1 MRVVDRVKCRAG
13 RRGSVLLRDCVKSKR
28 GRTVRDRIPEVI
40 TFFFLAMFFL
50 SFRNV
55 VATHQTSFFAI
66 ECMIDQCLPV
76 PYMTLMSVR
85 SCSIFPSVVH
95 QQIKPQSYISAETL
109 STFPGWT
116 TQHNVDCSK
125 YTTNY
130 SSLSFFSISSRSLCE
145 VTCQNLSYDASKP
158 KPEQ

>member
-1 MRVVDRVKCRAG
+1 MSPRSAREMRVVDRVKCRAG

-95 QQIKPQSYISAETL
+95 RQIKPQSY
-109 STFPGWT
+109 P
-116 TQHNVDCSK
+116 
-125 YTTNY
+125 
-130 SSLSFFSISSRSLCE
+130 
-145 VTCQNLSYDASKP
+145 P
-158 KPEQ
+158 KPFPPFQAGPHSTTSIVPNTQPTILL